1 MNKNEIKEANRKA
14 LPKFLLVMVVAVIIG
29 GVVGYLSGR
38 YSLNEMAGSVK
49 AAGAFFGRN
58 VAPWLML
65 AVAVI
70 VLIVTIPMYKKA
82 KKSVDSWD
90 GENEDVSDEVDEKI
104 SIVMWILATAVIIS
118 YFLIAAAYSGGFE
131 SFETMHGVTNLS
143 VAIIAF
149 FGILIEGILLQQKCV
164 DTTKMMNPEK
174 KASVYDM
181 KFQKKWLDSC
191 DEAEKIMIGKCAF
204 RAYSV
209 TNNVCAVLA
218 IILAICALVLDTGFL
233 SSFVVCLIW
242 IVNQSVY
249 CKEAIKYSKG
259 GKIR

>member
-1 MNKNEIKEANRKA
+1 MNKSEIKEANRKA
-14 LPKFLLVMVVAVIIG
+14 LPKFLLVMVIAMVIG
-29 GVVGYLSGR
+29 GIVGYLSGR

-49 AAGAFFGRN
+49 SIGAFFGRN

-70 VLIVTIPMYKKA
+70 VPIVTIPMYKKV
-82 KKSVDSWD
+82 KKSADAWD
-90 GENEDVSDEVDEKI
+90 GENEEISDEIDEKI

-118 YFLIAAAYSGGFE
+118 YFLIAATYSGGFE
-131 SFETMHGVTNLS
+131 SFETLHGIMNLS
-143 VAIIAF
+143 VAILAF

-191 DEAEKIMIGKCAF
+191 DEAEKIMIGRSAE
-204 RAYSV
+204 
-209 TNNVCAVLA
+209 N
-218 IILAICALVLDTGFL
+218 
-233 SSFVVCLIW
+233 
-242 IVNQSVY
+242 
-249 CKEAIKYSKG
+249 
-259 GKIR
+259 